1 MTRKLLLLSLC
12 LGTAACAVGP
22 DFKAPPPP
30 SMESYTGGP
39 LADTAGTTA
48 PGGAAQ
54 HFAPDADIPGQ
65 WWSLFHSEALDGLV
79 RLAIEDSPDL
89 QAAQA
94 ALRTAMENVKAQ
106 MGSYYPSVTAGLN
119 ASRNQNAAEISPTL
133 TSASLLYNLYQ
144 AQLSVSWSPDLWGG
158 NRRQV
163 EALQAEADSQ
173 RFQLE
178 AAYVTLTA
186 NIVAAAIQEAALRAQ
201 INATHD
207 IIAEEQQVLQIEQR
221 QQALGQIA
229 GADIAAQQVALAQT
243 EQTLA
248 PLEKQLAQ
256 NRDLLTALCG
266 HLPADNTPPD
276 LDLTALSLP
285 EDVPVSLPSKLVE
298 QRPDVRAA
306 EENLH
311 MASAEIGV
319 SIAAQLP
326 NITLSA
332 DAGTVATQ
340 LGQLFAPG
348 NQFWSIGA
356 GLTQP
361 VFDGGALAH
370 RTQAARDTYDQVA
383 AQYRSTVVTAFQN
396 VADALH
402 AIQSDSDNLKAASAA
417 DAAATRSLGI
427 ARQLVSLGQTSQ
439 LGLLNAE
446 QAEQQ
451 TGLVLI
457 QAQAS
462 RLADTAALF
471 AALGGGW
478 WNQPADSIGGQI
490 EVP

>member
-1 MTRKLLLLSLC
+1 MAKKLHLLGLC
-12 LGTAACAVGP
+12 LGVAACTMGP

-30 SMESYTGGP
+30 GVESYTGGP
-39 LADTAGTTA
+39 LADTAGATA

-54 HFAPDADIPGQ
+54 HFAPGADIPGQ

-79 RLAIEDSPDL
+79 RLAIKDSPNL

-106 MGSYYPSVTAGLN
+106 MGSYYPSVTTGLN

-173 RFQLE
+173 RFELE

-201 INATHD
+201 IDATHN
-207 IIAEEQQVLQIEQR
+207 IISEEQQVLQIEQR

-229 GADIAAQQVALAQT
+229 GAGVAAQQVVLAQT

-319 SIAAQLP
+319 SIAARLP

-332 DAGTVATQ
+332 DTGTVATEV
-340 LGQLFAPG
+340 GQLFAPG

-356 GLTQP
+356 GLAQP
-361 VFDGGALAH
+361 LFDGGTLAH

-383 AQYRSTVVTAFQN
+383 AQYRGTVVTAFQN

-402 AIQSDSDNLKAASAA
+402 AIQSDSDNLKAAAAA

-451 TGLVLI
+451 TRLVQI
-457 QAQAS
+457 QAEAS
-462 RLADTAALF
+462 RFSDTAALF

-478 WNQPADSIGGQI
+478 WNQPDGDTEAHFAN
-490 EVP
+490 P